1 MELPLT
7 IATHDVALTEPIEKL
22 IHEKAAKLERFH
34 SRIVGCRVTLEGPD
48 GHHRNG
54 GQYKVRIELSI
65 PGSDIV
71 VNHKNGENLTMA
83 VRDAFDAA
91 QRQLDDREEL
101 RRSERRAS

>member
-7 IATHDVALTEPIEKL
+7 IATHDVTLTQPIERL
-22 IHEKAAKLERFH
+22 IHEKASKLERFH

-65 PGSDIV
+65 PGNAIV
-71 VNHKNGENLTMA
+71 VNHKGGDNLPMA

-91 QRQLDDREEL
+91 QRQLDEREAL
-101 RRSERRAS
+101 RRGERRAS

>member
-7 IATHDVALTEPIEKL
+7 IATHDFTLTEPIETL
-22 IHEKAAKLERFH
+22 IRERAFKLERFH
-34 SRIVGCRVTLEGPD
+34 SRIVGCRVTVEGPD

-65 PGSDIV
+65 PGNGIL
-71 VNHKNGENLTMA
+71 VNHKGGGNLPMA

-91 QRQLDDREEL
+91 QRQLDEREEL